1 MKVDFTGRGVDI
13 TDRVRS
19 FTQGK
24 LERLRKH
31 LDEINDV
38 HVVLSVEKYRHK
50 AEIKFQT
57 SKRSFHGAEET
68 SEMFQSIDRVIDK
81 LESQAR
87 KYKEKMNSR
96 KRNTTESIRINVL
109 SQPEPTDKGERELKV
124 IHTDQSQVKPMS
136 LEEAVDELEKLNQEF
151 IIYRNSETDRI
162 NVVYHRKDGNVGYIE
177 PGN

>member
-1 MKVDFTGRGVDI
+1 MRVDFTGRGVEI

-24 LERLRKH
+24 LERLTK
-31 LDEINDV
+31 LMDNIQDV

-50 AEIKFQT
+50 AEIKFL
-57 SKRSFHGAEET
+57 SNKKSFHGTEET

-87 KYKEKMNSR
+87 KFKEKNHAR
-96 KRNTTESIRINVL
+96 KRNTTETIRINVL
-109 SQPEPTDKGERELKV
+109 SQPKEKEDGLRV
-124 IHTDQSQVKPMS
+124 IHTDQTSVKPMN
-136 LEEAVDELEKLNQEF
+136 LDEAVDELERLEQDF

-162 NVVYHRKDGNVGYIE
+162 NLVYKRTDGNIGYIE
-177 PGN
+177 PGA